1 VIAKERPSKTLT
13 GPWKRRIWNGVG
25 AVLAILLIWLIWRA
39 ADWRVVAA
47 QIRKANLGLLLFT
60 WIFLGGA
67 SWVLRAV
74 RWRVLLTVEK
84 PLAFWPV
91 LWANSAGNLANNLL
105 PARAGEFIRSA
116 MVCAS
121 SGLTQR
127 FVLATAACERV
138 LDLLVFVALA
148 EIAVTRASNIPPPL
162 LHAIHLGFALAVT
175 GVAFLL
181 AMSRSEK
188 FIHSLVARGLRRPHM
203 ALQIQARLEPVLAG
217 LRSIHSLNRIF
228 GFLALSVLIWMLDVS
243 GTKLVADAMGLH
255 LPFSVCFL
263 LIAGLV
269 LISLLPA
276 APGQIGVYQWVVIR
290 AVAMSHVGYNEAL
303 AYSFVLQGGGYLALT
318 LLSVPGFLFYRQS
331 RGNPHPFGANAK
343 AGN

>member
-1 VIAKERPSKTLT
+1 MYFA
-13 GPWKRRIWNGVG
+13 GGF
-25 AVLAILLIWLIWRA
+25 LA
-39 ADWRVVAA
+39 
-47 QIRKANLGLLLFT
+47 
-60 WIFLGGA
+60 
-67 SWVLRAV
+67 
-74 RWRVLLTVEK
+74 VEK
-84 PLAFWPV
+84 PLGFWPV

-148 EIAVTRASNIPPPL
+148 EIAVTRASNVPPPL
-162 LHAIHLGFALAVT
+162 LHAIHLGFAGSVV
-175 GVAFLL
+175 GVAVLV

-188 FIHSLVARGLRRPHM
+188 FIHFLLARGLRRPHL
-203 ALQIQARLEPVLAG
+203 ALRVQARLEPVLAG
-217 LRSIHSLNRIF
+217 LRSIHSLDRIL
-228 GFLALSVLIWMLDVS
+228 GFSGLSVLIWMLDVS
-243 GTKLVADAMGLH
+243 GTKLVAQAMGLN
-255 LPFSVCFL
+255 LPLSVCFL

-276 APGQIGVYQWVVIR
+276 APGQVGVYQWVVIR

-331 RGNPHPFGANAK
+331 RGNLQRFRANAK
-343 AGN
+343 RTNSMENSPQCVQRQP